1 MAINSDSFNSTWDV
15 GEIYLALQMQL
26 HSWDSIENAV
36 CQKETKDSFFENK
49 RLTKQISPSRK

>member
-36 CQKETKDSFFENK
+36 CQKGNK
-49 RLTKQISPSRK
+49 RLFF

>member
-1 MAINSDSFNSTWDV
+1 MAINSDSFNSTWNV

-36 CQKETKDSFFENK
+36 CQKETKDSILIK
-49 RLTKQISPSRK
+49 RD